1 MEYNT
6 QRPPLQIG
14 EYGRSIQKMLA
25 YAMTIEDRA
34 KRNTMARLIISAM
47 AQVCPQSKDVADHK
61 HKLWD
66 HLFIMSDYK
75 LDVDAPYPMPAPQ
88 EQQTKPRSLSYSDG
102 KIEYPHYGKYIQKM
116 IEKISEMD
124 ESKEKEVLIN
134 RTAHY
139 LKKSY
144 LTWNRDS
151 VDDEQIYENFSDM
164 SGGKLKLTE
173 SFQLKQTK
181 DLLNIMNNHKSKNNR
196 GKNYKIAKKKPVN
209 NRGKKK

>member
-6 QRPPLQIG
+6 QRSPLKIG
-14 EYGRSIQKMLA
+14 EYGRSIQKMLD

-34 KRNTMARLIISAM
+34 KRNTMARMIVSAM
-47 AQVCPQSKDVADHK
+47 AQICPQSKDLADHK

-75 LDVDAPYPMPAPQ
+75 LDVDSPYPIPIPQ
-88 EQQTKPRSLSYSDG
+88 EQTNKPRALSYPDG

-116 IEKISEMD
+116 ITKISEMD
-124 ESKEKEVLIN
+124 EGKEKEILIN

-151 VDDEQIYENFSDM
+151 VDDKLIHENFSDM
-164 SGGKLKLTE
+164 SDGRLKLTE

-196 GKNYKIAKKKPVN
+196 GKNHKNVRKKPMNTHTKKK
-209 NRGKKK
+209 